1 MTTLYA
7 QISDLR
13 DVLSSTDGGVGTPV
27 ELSDSQL
34 TLALSA
40 ASNRV
45 SVYFG
50 SIMDASSAQANP
62 PDIFRDLTLDLATF
76 FAWRTYLKGK
86 AMPNDHPVY
95 LAYQN
100 ATQMLNDVRDGKI
113 RLDPAAAGGINQE
126 VGVVINRIP
135 NVFSGS
141 DSNTRRNPLTG
152 ILESDVP
159 LGHDWAPRGDDSI
172 LGGGPVYQG

>member
-7 QISDLR
+7 TVADLL
-13 DVLSSTDGGVGTPV
+13 LSLQGTDGGVGTPA
-27 ELSDSQL
+27 ELSTPQL
-34 TLALSA
+34 TLALAA

-50 SIMDASSAQANP
+50 TTMDSSNPQAIP
-62 PDIFRDLTLDLATF
+62 PDIFHDLTIDLGIF

-86 AMPNDHPVY
+86 AMPVDHPAY

-100 ATQMLNDVRDGKI
+100 ANSILQDARNGKI
-113 RLDPAAAGGINQE
+113 RLDPAAAGGVNQE

-135 NVFSGS
+135 QVFTGE
-141 DSNTRRNPLTG
+141 DSNTRVSPTTG
-152 ILESDVP
+152 VLEADVP
-159 LGHDWAPRGDDSI
+159 LGQWAPRLDD
-172 LGGGPVYQG
+172 LNGGSVYQG